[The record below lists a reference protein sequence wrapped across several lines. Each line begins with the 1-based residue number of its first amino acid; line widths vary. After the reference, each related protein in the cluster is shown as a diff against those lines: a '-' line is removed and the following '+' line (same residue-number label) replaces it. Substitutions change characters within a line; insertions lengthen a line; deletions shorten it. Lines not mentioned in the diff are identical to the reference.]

1 MHSHL
6 GWFHFLGGRAP
17 DLTQICDG
25 LDYSSYQQHRPDYN
39 IYVKAIT
46 QYPNK
51 PTFLE
56 DRFRV
61 RKNVYPDK
69 DYDFEMTHRGLW
81 HSTMAGGAA
90 NIWGNLLN
98 PRPDGVSH
106 PYPNKEQIKTWSL
119 FWQDRFKKEMICDN
133 SITDGVCLK
142 VPGRL
147 LTFYKENSDSIKINL
162 SELKNKFDA
171 VAVDTR
177 KKYKELRLSHFS
189 AKPEQVFK
197 APYKSDW
204 VIAITR

>member
-1 MHSHL
+1 M
-6 GWFHFLGGRAP
+6 
-17 DLTQICDG
+17 G
-25 LDYSSYQQHRPDYN
+25 LQVFASQHRSDYD

-46 QYPNK
+46 QYPNQ

-69 DYDFEMTHRGLW
+69 DYDFEMTRRGLW

-119 FWQDRFKKEMICDN
+119 FWQDRFKKEMVRDN
-133 SITDGVCLK
+133 SITDGLCLK
-142 VPGRL
+142 VPGDL
-147 LTFYKENSDSIKINL
+147 LAFYKENADSIKMDL
-162 SELKNKFDA
+162 SELKDKFDA

-177 KKYKELRLSHFS
+177 KKYKELRLLHFS
-189 AKPEQVFK
+189 AKPNQVFK

-204 VIAITR
+204 AVAVKQ